1 MERDRK
7 KERSC
12 TEKKI
17 KMIIIKK
24 LFETK
29 SGNLIN

>member
-17 KMIIIKK
+17 KMIIIQK

-29 SGNLIN
+29 CQIIL